1 MKIGDNMNMN
11 VDYRVGCTVKV
22 HHRDNK
28 NRSFDVICY
37 GLVGSDIDVEVGA
50 QIIRS
55 LERRNINTEQDWLV
69 PVLLAQDQIVSPYIE
84 LSRGGRRPGRPVELE
99 HNKHFFTKHMGRSYH
114 DVQDRGDPVRA
125 ARLPVEASSL
135 NRLEQAA
142 SQETRNS
149 GGHRDSVEQAG
160 DGRQASCDAKD

>member
-11 VDYRVGCTVKV
+11 VDYRVRAVAVYPEQRLGDYYMPAYQKI
-22 HHRDNK
+22 
-28 NRSFDVICY
+28 FY
-37 GLVGSDIDVEVGA
+37 GLNAETIVGIQSTVFDL
-50 QIIRS
+50 S
-55 LERRNINTEQDWLV
+55 LTYTD
-69 PVLLAQDQIVSPYIE
+69 
-84 LSRGGRRPGRPVELE
+84 LSVGGRRPGRPVEME
-99 HNKHFFTKHMGRSYH
+99 RQQHFFTKHMGRSYH

-149 GGHRDSVEQAG
+149 GGHRDDVDQA
-160 DGRQASCDAKD
+160 DNGRQASYDAKDYPL